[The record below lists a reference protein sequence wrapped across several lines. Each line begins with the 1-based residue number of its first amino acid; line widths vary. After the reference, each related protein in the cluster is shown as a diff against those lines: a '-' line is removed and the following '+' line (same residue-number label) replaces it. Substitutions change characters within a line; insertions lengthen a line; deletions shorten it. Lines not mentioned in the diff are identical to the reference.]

1 MLRRVFHWSP
11 TETILFF
18 IFIYVY
24 IYIYIYILCWFLSLL
39 QVNYVL
45 KGMNPLTEH
54 FSVFKAEMP
63 LENDQETQL
72 NLKLIEELQ
81 SFDAVL
87 VCGQALTHCVNR
99 SCRDLVLNW
108 EKRTAD
114 IALITDCTSAI
125 PGFENMADEFL
136 SFMKESGCKLQT
148 TRDWL
153 S

>member
-1 MLRRVFHWSP
+1 MF
-11 TETILFF
+11 
-18 IFIYVY
+18 
-24 IYIYIYILCWFLSLL
+24 
-39 QVNYVL
+39 

-63 LENDQETQL
+63 LENDPETQL
-72 NLKLIEELQ
+72 NLKLIQELQ
-81 SFDAVL
+81 CFDTVL

-108 EKRTAD
+108 EKDTAD
-114 IALITDCTSAI
+114 IALVIDCTSPI

-136 SFMKESGCKLQT
+136 SFMKERGCKLLT
-148 TRDWL
+148 CKDWL

>member
-1 MLRRVFHWSP
+1 MKFIHWNP
-11 TETILFF
+11 TDF
-18 IFIYVY
+18 IF
-24 IYIYIYILCWFLSLL
+24 LCWFLSLL

-63 LENDQETQL
+63 LENDPETQL
-72 NLKLIEELQ
+72 NLKLIDELQ

-87 VCGQALTHCVNR
+87 VCGQALTHFVNR
-99 SCRDLVLNW
+99 SCRALVLNW
-108 EKRTAD
+108 PKERTAS
-114 IALITDCTSAI
+114 ISLISDCTSAI

-136 SFMKESGCKLQT
+136 SFMKENGCKVQT